1 MDENDGEG
9 SRSDGDADRTHRD
22 RGEQS
27 DTNDEKPSEE
37 VSEKNVDSDTPQTTS
52 STQDTADALPSAP
65 ATDSSELGDPVKDAY
80 ENEID
85 LYEIATWEPRS
96 AFDIGIIKLVNGIGS
111 RKRSILIALAFS
123 LFFSQ
128 LVIAGVFIFEEP
140 ILGVLSLLSIV
151 PAFLLVATIWSSDP
165 TSREPISLLG
175 VTFVLAALFASFAA
189 VVNTLMRPGFEI
201 IPILGLPL
209 FFFLIVGPVEEFVKL
224 LAIRVYAFHSDEFRT
239 VVDGAVYGAVAGLGF
254 AAVENLVYIVYFSVT
269 VTPTEIV
276 IEQQEALGIAVTR
289 SFVGPGHVIYSAW
302 AGFYL
307 GLAKFNPENHVPI
320 LVKGL
325 LIAAFIHALYN
336 TIVSTVPMT
345 AGGFVLFVIGYLV
358 LWFALLTIKISRYRE
373 LYNSRGE
380 HRAQEDGVPTG
391 QQDTQ

>member
-1 MDENDGEG
+1 MDEDEGEG
-9 SRSDGDADRTHRD
+9 SHSDGDTDRNLRD

-27 DTNDEKPSEE
+27 DTVDETQSSEMA
-37 VSEKNVDSDTPQTTS
+37 EKNVDSDPPQSTTS
-52 STQDTADALPSAP
+52 QLDTAHAEISAP
-65 ATDSSELGDPVKDAY
+65 VTDSSEVRDPVKETY
-80 ENEID
+80 EDDVD

-96 AFDIGIIKLVNGIGS
+96 AFDVSIIKLVNGIGD

-128 LVIAGVFIFEEP
+128 LVVAGLFIFEAP
-140 ILGVLSLLSIV
+140 ILGILSLLSIV
-151 PAFLLVATIWSSDP
+151 PALLLVVTIWSSDP
-165 TSREPISLLG
+165 TTREPISLLG

-189 VVNTLMRPGFEI
+189 VVNTLLRPGFEI

-209 FFFLIVGPVEEFVKL
+209 FFFLVVGPVEEFVKL
-224 LAIRVYAFHSDEFRT
+224 LAIRVHAFYSDEFRT
-239 VVDGAVYGAVAGLGF
+239 VIDGAVYGAVAGLGF

-269 VTPTEIV
+269 VTPAEIV

-307 GLAKFNPENHVPI
+307 GLAKFNPENHLPI

-336 TIVSTVPMT
+336 TIVSSVPMT
-345 AGGFVLFVIGYLV
+345 AEGFVLFVIGYLV
-358 LWFALLTIKISRYRE
+358 FWFALLSVKISRYRD

-380 HRAQEDGVPTG
+380 HRSQVEEIPSAE
-391 QQDTQ
+391 QQDT